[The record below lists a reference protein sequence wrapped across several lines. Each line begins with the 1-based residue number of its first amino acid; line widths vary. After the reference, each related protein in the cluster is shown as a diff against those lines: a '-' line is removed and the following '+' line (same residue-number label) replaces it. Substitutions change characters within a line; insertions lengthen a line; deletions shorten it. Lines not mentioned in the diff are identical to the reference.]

1 MFCVPAKGSSPINF
15 ETQKVQ
21 KDEEY
26 IFSYLL
32 PQTAGS
38 EKRRYSPR
46 HETYHSGRKPDA
58 IQFCQLTVDPKLW
71 DTKGG
76 RLTGR
81 STAALETNRM
91 LDKMCVRINKHY
103 QEIME
108 RDNYVTAEKV
118 KNAFL
123 RLEHRYGMTD

>member
-1 MFCVPAKGSSPINF
+1 
-15 ETQKVQ
+15 
-21 KDEEY
+21 
-26 IFSYLL
+26 
-32 PQTAGS
+32 
-38 EKRRYSPR
+38 
-46 HETYHSGRKPDA
+46 
-58 IQFCQLTVDPKLW
+58 
-71 DTKGG
+71 
-76 RLTGR
+76 
-81 STAALETNRM
+81 M